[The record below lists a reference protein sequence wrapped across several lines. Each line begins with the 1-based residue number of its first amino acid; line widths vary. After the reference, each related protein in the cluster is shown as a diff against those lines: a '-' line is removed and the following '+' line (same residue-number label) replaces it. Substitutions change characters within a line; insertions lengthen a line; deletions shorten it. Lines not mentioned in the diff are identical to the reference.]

1 MRIPLKNIK
10 PNPNNPRF
18 IKDNAFKDLIR
29 SVAQFPQMLEKRPIA
44 VMKDGKAYIA
54 LGGNQ
59 RTRAL
64 TQLQTE
70 INESSFLSRYETT
83 QEAQNLLIEYFTKG
97 VPAVDCTDLTPDQQR
112 RFIIA
117 DNLPFGEWD
126 TDALANEWDAGE
138 LTEWGLNV
146 PQWEGADQYGE
157 DFSLKDGGK
166 DPFQQ
171 ITFTLS
177 DDQAENI
184 KDQIEAVKKDRRF
197 IASDFVNQNSNGNA
211 LYFIVNQWAEQ
222 KK

>member
-18 IKDNAFKDLIR
+18 IRNNAFKDLLR
-29 SVAQFPQMLEKRPIA
+29 SVAQFPQMLDKRPIA
-44 VMKDGKAYIA
+44 VTKEGKTFIA

-70 INESSFLSRYETT
+70 INDGSFLSRYETT
-83 QEAQNLLIEYFTKG
+83 QEAQNLLIEYFSKG

-126 TDALANEWDAGE
+126 TDALANEWNVEE
-138 LTEWGLNV
+138 LTEWGLSV
-146 PQWEGADQYGE
+146 PYWEASDVDYSDKNKE
-157 DFSLKDGGK
+157 IDVNDFSDLMELKFKFEQETYNEVK
-166 DPFQQ
+166 DKLLALGE
-171 ITFTLS
+171 T
-177 DDQAENI
+177 
-184 KDQIEAVKKDRRF
+184 IEAGLL
-197 IASDFVNQNSNGNA
+197 NLLENGRA
-211 LYFIVNQWAEQ
+211 
-222 KK
+222 